1 MKTVLLMVA
10 VAVAAALLV
19 SEAALHPAPA
29 DRFVLVLLFVG
40 MAAVTVV
47 AAWWVPRWASRSGS
61 LRSSLLVVSLST
73 VVLAGVVV
81 GAAALAMF
89 LSPHD
94 LRLVFVA
101 LVLGVGLG
109 GALALAVARPLAAD
123 LQALAAVA
131 RRIGSEDP
139 GVRTGVRRKDEVG
152 ALARAIEGMASRL
165 ADAHAERNRSD
176 AARREF
182 LAAVSHDLR
191 TPLTAIQAALEALQD
206 GVATEPQ
213 RYLQSMAHQLAL
225 LRGLVDDLFLLARI
239 EAGDLRLDRL
249 PLDLTELAEEA
260 VEAMLPIAHTCG
272 VGVQFKGHA
281 EASVSGDPK
290 ALGRVLRNLL
300 DNAIRHAPA
309 ASNVL
314 LETMQDDGQVTTRV
328 RDTGPGFPP
337 GFGQR
342 ALESFTT
349 ADRPRK
355 RGSGAGLGLAI
366 ARGFVH
372 AHGGALWVEPGPG
385 GVVAFTLPV
394 AGS

>member
-1 MKTVLLMVA
+1 MKTVLLMATVT
-10 VAVAAALLV
+10 VAAALLI
-19 SEAALHPAPA
+19 SEVVLHPTPA
-29 DRFVLVLLFVG
+29 DRMVLVPLFVG

-47 AAWWVPRWASRSGS
+47 AAWWVSRWACRWGS
-61 LRSSLLVVSLST
+61 LRSSLLIVSLAT
-73 VVLAGVVV
+73 VVLAGLVV

-89 LSPHD
+89 ISPHD

-109 GALALAVARPLAAD
+109 CALALAVARPLAAD

-131 RRIGSEDP
+131 RRIGSDNS
-139 GVRTGVRRKDEVG
+139 RAQTGVRRRDEVG
-152 ALARAIEGMASRL
+152 ALAYAIEGMASRL
-165 ADAHAERNRSD
+165 SDAHAERERSD

-182 LAAVSHDLR
+182 LTAISHDLR

-213 RYLQSMAHQLAL
+213 RYLQSMAQELAM

-239 EAGDLRLDRL
+239 EAGDVRLDRL
-249 PLDLTELAEEA
+249 PVDITELAEEA
-260 VEAMLPIAHTCG
+260 VEAMLPVAKSCG
-272 VGVQFKGHA
+272 VGVRLTGHA
-281 EASVSGDPK
+281 DASVSGDPK

-309 ASNVL
+309 ASYVF
-314 LETMQDDGQVTTRV
+314 LETMQDAGHVMTRV

-337 GFGQR
+337 GFRER
-342 ALESFTT
+342 ALDSFTT
-349 ADRPRK
+349 AEPARK
-355 RGSGAGLGLAI
+355 RSSGAGLGLAI
-366 ARGFVH
+366 ARGFVD

-385 GVVAFTLPV
+385 GVVSFTLPV
-394 AGS
+394 AE